1 MAKLE
6 FSLVLPERELVTTA
20 ADMVVV
26 PGSEGDFG
34 VLPGHIPMITTVRP
48 GVVELHDD
56 GKVTARYVVAGGF
69 AEVTA
74 ERCTVLAEEA
84 TPLED
89 VTADDLAQRLR
100 DAEDRLL
107 DAAQPAARAAAE
119 HAVTVARELQRAHA
133 YYAGRA

>member
-6 FSLVLPERELVTTA
+6 FSLVLPEQQLVATD

-48 GVVELHDD
+48 GVVELYDD
-56 GKVTARYVVAGGF
+56 GKVTARYIVAGGF
-69 AEVTA
+69 AEVTSQ
-74 ERCTVLAEEA
+74 RCTVLAEEA

-89 VTADDLAQRLR
+89 MTAEDIAERLR
-100 DAEDRLL
+100 VAEEELEDAT
-107 DAAQPAARAAAE
+107 APAAKAAAE

-133 YYAGRA
+133 YYAGR

>member
-6 FSLVLPERELVTTA
+6 FSLVLPEQQLVATD

-48 GVVELHDD
+48 GVVELYDD
-56 GKVTARYVVAGGF
+56 GKVTARYIVAGGF

-74 ERCTVLAEEA
+74 QRCTVLAEEA

-89 VTADDLAQRLR
+89 MTAEDITERLR
-100 DAEDRLL
+100 VAEEELEDAT
-107 DAAQPAARAAAE
+107 APAAKAAAE

-133 YYAGRA
+133 YYAGRS